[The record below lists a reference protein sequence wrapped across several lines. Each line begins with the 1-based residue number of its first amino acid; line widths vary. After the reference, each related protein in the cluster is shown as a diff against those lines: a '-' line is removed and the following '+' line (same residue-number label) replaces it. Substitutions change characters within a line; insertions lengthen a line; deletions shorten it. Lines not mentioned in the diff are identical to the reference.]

1 MEQTGIYNNH
11 LTSTLFSLKAFIW
24 VKKAI
29 QIKRSS
35 GLQRRKS
42 DKVDAQ
48 RIALFAYKNQDQK
61 KLWEPKRIII
71 QQLKKLT
78 TVRERLLLT
87 LAQLQKPIQESK
99 GFDCKDGFFC
109 N

>member
-35 GLQRRKS
+35 GLQRGKS

-48 RIALFAYKNQDQK
+48 RIALFAYRNQDQK
-61 KLWEPKRIII
+61 KLWEPEKNNYSTTEKAYYSKRKITFNSCSTAKTYTRI
-71 QQLKKLT
+71 KR
-78 TVRERLLLT
+78 V
-87 LAQLQKPIQESK
+87 
-99 GFDCKDGFFC
+99 
-109 N
+109 